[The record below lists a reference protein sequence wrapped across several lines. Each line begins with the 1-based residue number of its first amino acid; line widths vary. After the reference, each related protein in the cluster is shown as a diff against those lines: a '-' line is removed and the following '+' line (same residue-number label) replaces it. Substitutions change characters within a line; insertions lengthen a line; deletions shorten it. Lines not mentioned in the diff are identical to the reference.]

1 MRKLSRTVGS
11 NVEKKKMSVR
21 LSMQSSKKDM
31 VVRENFHLFRNEYK
45 GDIFELSC
53 SLTYEHPRIINQQE
67 RYPGYEMEWEKFPW
81 QKIPI
86 PSCCCKMKIFSSG

>member
-31 VVRENFHLFRNEYK
+31 VVRENFHLFRNEYQ
-45 GDIFELSC
+45 GDIFEHSC

-67 RYPGYEMEWEKFPW
+67 RYPGYEMEWE
-81 QKIPI
+81 QIPLAKDPHSKLLLQDEDI
-86 PSCCCKMKIFSSG
+86 